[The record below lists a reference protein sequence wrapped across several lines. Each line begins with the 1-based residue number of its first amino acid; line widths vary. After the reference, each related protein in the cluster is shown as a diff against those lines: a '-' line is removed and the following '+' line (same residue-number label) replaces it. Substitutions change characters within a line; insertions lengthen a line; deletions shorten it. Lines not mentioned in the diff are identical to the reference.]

1 MNQFVTFLWERKF
14 KVAFYLFLLYF
25 TYLII
30 LITLQYV
37 PVDFDV
43 AFLRIK
49 QDVIGKIHYQ
59 IAFFTHVYSSIFVL
73 LIGLVQFSNTLRNRF
88 TKVHR
93 LLGKSYLVLIT
104 ALAAPSGLIIG
115 YYANGGIIAQIGF
128 MLLSLL
134 WYYFTYKAIA
144 AAVQRKFD
152 KHRVFMMRSF
162 ALTLSA
168 ISLRLLKWVI
178 VSIWELPPMDTT
190 QIIAWGGWMLNLILL
205 EIYFA
210 FQKRQTA

>member
-1 MNQFVTFLWERKF
+1 MNQFVTFLCERKF

-49 QDVIGKIHYQ
+49 QDVIGKTHYQ
-59 IAFFTHVYSSIFVL
+59 IAFFTHVYMSIFVL

-88 TKVHR
+88 TKAHR

-128 MLLSLL
+128 MLLALL
-134 WYYFTYKAIA
+134 WYYFTYKAFA

-210 FQKRQTA
+210 FKRRQTA